1 MKKIINLFKQLLRFG
16 LVGFASFLID
26 YLIMI
31 FLTEAFGIVYIVSCG
46 ISFTISAVVNYLLSM
61 RFVFVSTTK
70 MRQRTEFLIFFI
82 MSILGLVLS
91 ECLIA
96 LFVERFF
103 IHYMIAKI
111 AVTFIVMAY
120 NFISRKLIFERARK
134 V

>member
-26 YLIMI
+26 YFIMI

-46 ISFTISAVVNYLLSM
+46 ISFTISAIVNYLLSM

-70 MRQRTEFLIFFI
+70 MRKRTEFLIFFI
-82 MSILGLVLS
+82 MSILGLVLT

-103 IHYMIAKI
+103 IHYKIAKI